1 MGGFN
6 TRDSRCLQ
14 QRERTFKITSRGNMV
29 DGELMEDFMA
39 LSETLRNHILD
50 KSEMSLTDLKEQLLD
65 YLLI

>member
-1 MGGFN
+1 
-6 TRDSRCLQ
+6 
-14 QRERTFKITSRGNMV
+14 MV